1 MMPHGENWGAPSVIA
16 AFAGFDRESTA
27 SYERNDDNDCYY
39 GSVHSPVPSRIKKT
53 PASRAGIFLY
63 ATKTN
68 RALGVSGD
76 GGKRPTGGY
85 FGPATILNLY
95 RIAHSESTVDKWN
108 NSPSVKL

>member
-1 MMPHGENWGAPSVIA
+1 MPRGENWGAPSVIA

-53 PASRAGIFLY
+53 PVLGLGSFF
-63 ATKTN
+63 TQTN

-76 GGKRPTGGY
+76 GESARLGVTLGR
-85 FGPATILNLY
+85 
-95 RIAHSESTVDKWN
+95 RHSEICIELLTLNRRWISGITRL
-108 NSPSVKL
+108 SAEL

>member
-27 SYERNDDNDCYY
+27 NYERNDGNDSYY

-53 PASRAGIFLY
+53 PAFGAEVFFY
-63 ATKTN
+63 TN
-68 RALGVSGD
+68 KSSAMGVGD
-76 GGKRPTGGY
+76 GESARHGRY
-85 FGPATILNLY
+85 LRPATILNLY
-95 RIAHSESTVDKWN
+95 RIAHSESAADKWD